1 LDHPDLGR
9 ERLEALAS
17 RSRGSLRMRHQ
28 SSSLA
33 VGSPRPE
40 RATSRATFLK
50 RVGALTALAAG
61 GLAAAPNLS
70 RSASSLG
77 RDVEIL
83 NYVLRLESMKA
94 AFYSRAAA
102 GGALSGELEQLA
114 KILAR
119 HEQAHVAFLRS
130 RLGALARPER
140 IYDFGEATADETV
153 FGDTARKLEEAAVAA
168 YIGEGPNLS
177 PSLMI
182 PFAQMCSVEARH
194 AAWVADVIDDDP
206 APRAADRAKGPSEVL
221 AFLNGTGFEA
231 PNS

>member
-1 LDHPDLGR
+1 M
-9 ERLEALAS
+9 LEALAS
-17 RSRGSLRMRHQ
+17 RSRGSLRMRHEG
-28 SSSLA
+28 SSSV
-33 VGSPRPE
+33 VGSTRPE
-40 RATSRATFLK
+40 RTTSRATFVK
-50 RVGALTALAAG
+50 RAGALAALAAG

-70 RSASSLG
+70 RSAPSLG

-102 GGALSGELEQLA
+102 GGALTGELEQLA
-114 KILAR
+114 KLLAR
-119 HEQAHVAFLRS
+119 QEQAHVAFLRG
-130 RLGALARPER
+130 RLGNLAGPER
-140 IYDFGEATADETV
+140 TYDFGRATADETA
-153 FGDTARKLEEAAVAA
+153 FANTARKLEEAAVAA

-182 PFAQMCSVEARH
+182 PFAQMTSVEARH
-194 AAWVADVIDDDP
+194 AAWIADVIDDDP
-206 APRAADRAKGPSEVL
+206 APRAADRAKAPSDVL

>member
-1 LDHPDLGR
+1 MP
-9 ERLEALAS
+9 EALAS

-28 SSSLA
+28 NSSPA
-33 VGSPRPE
+33 VASIRPE
-40 RATSRATFLK
+40 RATSRSTFLK
-50 RVGALTALAAG
+50 RAGALTALAAG

-77 RDVEIL
+77 RDAEIL

-94 AFYSRAAA
+94 AFYSRSAA

-114 KILAR
+114 RLLAR
-119 HEQAHVAFLRS
+119 HEQAHVAFLRN
-130 RLGALARPER
+130 RLGNLAGPER
-140 IYDFGEATADETV
+140 TYDFGDATADETA
-153 FGDTARKLEEAAVAA
+153 FADTARKLEEAAVAA

-194 AAWVADVIDDDP
+194 AAWIADVVDDDP
-206 APRAADRAKGPSEVL
+206 APRAADRAKPPSDVL
-221 AFLNGTGFEA
+221 AFLNETGFEA
-231 PNS
+231 PSS